1 VDDDGRLFLEDLE
14 PGQRFISATHALGA
28 DEIVA
33 FASDYDPQPFH
44 TDPAAAEDS
53 FFGGLVASGW
63 HTAGVAMRL
72 LVEAMP
78 IAGGIIGAGG
88 ELSWPAPTRP
98 GSVLRVEAEI
108 VEVRPSRSRPE
119 LGMVVV
125 RIETRDQDEVLV
137 QVFTPTIVVPRRPGA
152 GEG

>member
-1 VDDDGRLFLEDLE
+1 VDDDRLYLEDLR
-14 PGQRFISATHALGA
+14 PGQRFASATHELGA

-72 LVEAMP
+72 LVESMP

-108 VEVRPSRSRPE
+108 VEVRPSRSRPG

-125 RIETRDQDEVLV
+125 RIETRDQDDVLV

-152 GEG
+152 RQD

>member
-1 VDDDGRLFLEDLE
+1 
-14 PGQRFISATHALGA
+14 
-28 DEIVA
+28 
-33 FASDYDPQPFH
+33 
-44 TDPAAAEDS
+44 
-53 FFGGLVASGW
+53 
-63 HTAGVAMRL
+63 L
-72 LVEAMP
+72 LVRSMP

-125 RIETRDQDEVLV
+125 RIETRDQDDVLV